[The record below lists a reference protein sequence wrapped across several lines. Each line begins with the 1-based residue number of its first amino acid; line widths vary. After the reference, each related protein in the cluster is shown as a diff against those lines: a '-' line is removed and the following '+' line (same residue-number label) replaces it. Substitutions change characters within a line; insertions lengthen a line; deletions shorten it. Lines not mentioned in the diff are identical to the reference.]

1 MKTERELLETILKK
15 VDNLEKEFNQFKSLK
30 IVDNE
35 LESYQKIKK
44 EFKELKSIDRLI
56 DYNSEKELDIF
67 IKSNYNISFRDTL
80 NYKQYSRHLDKLNQK
95 SILYLLNH
103 ELNELELESVLKD
116 KTDYLSQ
123 KFYREEKFFYTPRF
137 DLLYEHLSNKSS
149 ISAILPN
156 DLQYLKNRKLYNLIQ
171 EHRPMEYK
179 KQVEK
184 NIKNKYYSLRANV
197 IENII
202 FFSLVGSFLYLIS
215 MLVIEP
221 SWLTYFRSLGACQF
235 FSLLF
240 SCITTYKGK
249 RKFLYN
255 KELQKM
261 ISIDKKNKT
270 VSLNNDVDIK
280 SIDYKKMM
288 G

>member
-15 VDNLEKEFNQFKSLK
+15 VDNLEEEFNQFKSLK

-44 EFKELKSIDRLI
+44 EFKELKSLEREI
-56 DYNSEKELDIF
+56 DYNSEEELDIF
-67 IKSNYNISFRDTL
+67 IKSNYNINFRDTF
-80 NYKQYSRHLDKLNQK
+80 NYKQYLRHLRKLNQK

-123 KFYREEKFFYTPRF
+123 KFFREEKFFYKKRF
-137 DLLYEHLSNKSS
+137 DLLYEHLSDKSS
-149 ISAILPN
+149 ISSILPN

-179 KQVEK
+179 KIVEK
-184 NIKNKYYSLRANV
+184 KLKKNYYFLRTNV
-197 IENII
+197 IENIML
-202 FFSLVGSFLYLIS
+202 FSVIGSFFYFIS

-221 SWLTYFRSLGACQF
+221 SWLTYFKSLGACQI
-235 FSLLF
+235 FSLVF
-240 SCITTYKGK
+240 SGIIDYEKK

-255 KELQKM
+255 KELQKI

-270 VSLNNDVDIK
+270 VSINNDVDIK